1 MLSGR
6 IHKYDGIHPRR
17 LRCVTVLPNPKGV
30 AIKDTVR
37 NILRRPYVSSLLA
50 ITVITLGVKVVA
62 AAKEIAVSYRY
73 GVSDQLDAYLI
84 AFLYASFMVS
94 ILSNSFNLAIVPTY
108 VSVREKKGFRVA
120 CRLFGDITG
129 WSLVFLLAV
138 CLVLALLADSVIP
151 IMGSGFS
158 PQKMALTRNLVWV
171 MLPVT
176 LIFSLSAV
184 WGSVLN
190 AHQCFRLVALAPVCV
205 PLAITALI
213 LWRGAAWGAYALAAG
228 TVIGYVAELAVLGFR
243 LRRQG
248 ISPRPRLGPP
258 DGDLRHI
265 GRQML
270 PLMVGSLMTTGMVM
284 VDNAMAA
291 MLAPGSVAA
300 LNYGY
305 RLAGMIF
312 TLCASLWI
320 VALPEFS
327 SLVVARRLPALVA
340 SLKNHFLG
348 ILLTGVPLALLLYLY
363 SEPVVRLFFQRGA
376 FTAAD
381 TRVVAQVQA
390 YYVIQIP
397 FYVLN
402 MIMVRLL
409 SAMHRNHILMISGSL
424 NLGLNVVL
432 NLVFI
437 RIWGVAGIAL
447 SSSAVTVFSF
457 LLLLFIVTAG
467 LKKAEAADA
476 RNPETM

>member
-1 MLSGR
+1 MQAGSA
-6 IHKYDGIHPRR
+6 PRG
-17 LRCVTVLPNPKGV
+17 CSI
-30 AIKDTVR
+30 IKDKLLKIV
-37 NILRRPYVSSLLA
+37 RRPYVSSLLA
-50 ITVITLGVKVVA
+50 ITVITMGVKVVV

-84 AFLYASFMVS
+84 AFLYASFMVN
-94 ILSNSFNLAIVPTY
+94 ILGNSFNLAIVPTY
-108 VSVREKKGFRVA
+108 VRVRREAGFRSA
-120 CRLFGDITG
+120 RHLFGNITG

-138 CLVLALLADSVIP
+138 CLVLALLSGSVLP
-151 IMGSGFS
+151 LMGSAFS

-190 AHQCFRLVALAPVCV
+190 AHRCFRLVALAPVCV
-205 PLAITALI
+205 PLAIAALV
-213 LWRGAAWGAYALAAG
+213 LWRGLQWGAYALAAG
-228 TVIGYVAELAVLGFR
+228 TLAGYGAELALLGWR
-243 LRRQG
+243 LRRLDL
-248 ISPRPRLGPP
+248 SPRPRLTRP
-258 DGDLRHI
+258 DTDLRHI

-270 PLMVGSLMTTGMVM
+270 PLMVGSLMTTGMVL

-327 SLVVARRLPALVA
+327 SLVAARRLPEVVR
-340 SLKNHFLG
+340 SLRNHFLG
-348 ILLTGVPLALLLYLY
+348 IFATGVPLALALYLL

-390 YYVIQIP
+390 FYVIQIP

-424 NLGLNVVL
+424 NLCLNVAF
-432 NLVFI
+432 NLLFI

-447 SSSAVTVFSF
+447 SSSAVTVLSF
-457 LLLLFIVTAG
+457 VLLLLIVSRSLQTARAQ
-467 LKKAEAADA
+467 L
-476 RNPETM
+476 P

>member
-1 MLSGR
+1 MPSNQGPR
-6 IHKYDGIHPRR
+6 GPHPE
-17 LRCVTVLPNPKGV
+17 GV
-30 AIKDTVR
+30 AVIKETLLK
-37 NILRRPYVSSLLA
+37 ILRRPYVSSLLA
-50 ITVITLGVKVVA
+50 ITVITMGVKVVVA
-62 AAKEIAVSYRY
+62 VKEIAVSYRY

-84 AFLYASFMVS
+84 AFLYASFMVN
-94 ILSNSFNLAIVPTY
+94 ILGNSFNLAIVPTY
-108 VSVREKKGFRVA
+108 VQVRQEAGFRA
-120 CRLFGDITG
+120 ARRLFGNITG

-138 CLVLALLADSVIP
+138 CLVLALLSGNVLP
-151 IMGSGFS
+151 LMGSAFG

-190 AHQCFRLVALAPVCV
+190 AHRCFRLVALAPVCV
-205 PLAITALI
+205 PLSIAALV
-213 LWRGAAWGAYALAAG
+213 LWRGLSWGAYALAAG
-228 TVIGYVAELAVLGFR
+228 TVAGYAAELALLGFR
-243 LRRQG
+243 LRRLD
-248 ISPRPRLGPP
+248 ISPRPRLGRP
-258 DGDLRHI
+258 DERLRHI

-270 PLMVGSLMTTGMVM
+270 PLMVGSLMTTGMVL

-327 SLVVARRLPALVA
+327 SLVAADRLPEVVR
-340 SLKNHFLG
+340 SLRRHFLG
-348 ILLTGVPLALLLYLY
+348 IFATGLPLALVLYLL

-390 YYVIQIP
+390 YYVVQIP

-424 NLGLNVVL
+424 NLCLNVAL
-432 NLVFI
+432 NLLFI

-447 SSSAVTVFSF
+447 SSSAVTVLSF
-457 LLLLFIVTAG
+457 VLLLVVVTRG
-467 LKKAEAADA
+467 LKKD
-476 RNPETM
+476 RGRPS